1 MSTDSS
7 IYSGLNGA
15 VEQATQNQNQQPKDK
30 GQSNISDIA
39 KLIRNF
45 KTTATISDGGREYLT
60 KLKDI
65 IAANDKSIQVDTLTT
80 PPGSFAIRKS
90 EQCFIML
97 FSEVLMNNQGIV
109 DDNPVTSYTKSAR
122 TTVWAL
128 YGNNVNI
135 LNVVVITPEDYHKV
149 EIMANYIIN
158 SFIAVLDQEIGTINC
173 QMFKDYTIQ
182 TSSSA
187 EQYDRF
193 VRMYSPHGVP
203 ARADMKLTIYG
214 VKNGSMS
221 QNNKNFWNESD
232 QDRIDIASVGAYV
245 TFSTVD
251 SMNNRFIPEIHISEI
266 ISNIPIRN
274 LISFILG
281 VASSVFMDTG
291 YWKNLFHDLGPNQP
305 NIGNL
310 FTNYNDGSVYRVT
323 NLPEVESLMATY
335 VNQPIVVIDIPDGR
349 ARIIGLEQYA
359 TNPGPNNTAIASAN
373 AFFNAGKDGNYTI
386 SSATNTH
393 TPSYYQYDGY
403 IRKGGEN
410 IDSRWV
416 DYLNMMIHHS
426 ATPTK
431 CQLLLS
437 HCINPVDHVKRLRE
451 FGEDLTLLY
460 MTTYSIINPVF
471 LRDIQ
476 KAINSNMRI
485 NITNVQAGFLSSANF
500 LNASQLYAQN
510 SAILGG
516 NVGGYQNPFVA
527 AQFWMNK

>member
-15 VEQATQNQNQQPKDK
+15 MEQVNQNQPQQTKDK
-30 GQSNISDIA
+30 GQTNTPDLA
-39 KLIRNF
+39 TLIRSF
-45 KTTATISDGGREYLT
+45 KTTATISDGGREYLS
-60 KLKDI
+60 KLKEI
-65 IAANDKSIQVDTLTT
+65 IAANDKNIQIDTLTT

-97 FSEVLMNNQGIV
+97 FSEVLMNNQGMV

-122 TTVWAL
+122 STVWAL
-128 YGNNVNI
+128 YGNKVNI

-187 EQYDRF
+187 DQYDRF

-221 QNNKNFWNESD
+221 QNSKNFWNESD

-251 SMNNRFIPEIHISEI
+251 GMNNKFIPEIHISEI

-291 YWKNLFHDLGPNQP
+291 YWKNIFHDLGPNQP

-310 FTNYNDGSVYRVT
+310 FLNVTDGSVYRAT
-323 NLPEVESLMATY
+323 NLTDVETILNTQL
-335 VNQPIVVIDIPDGR
+335 NQPIIIVDIPDGR

-359 TNPGPNNTAIASAN
+359 TNPGPGNTAIASAN
-373 AFFNAGKDGNYTI
+373 AFFNANQAGNHVI
-386 SSATNTH
+386 SSANQTH

-410 IDSRWV
+410 IDSRWI

-426 ATPTK
+426 ATPAK
-431 CQLLLS
+431 CHLLLS

-471 LRDIQ
+471 LRDVQ
-476 KAINSNMRI
+476 NAITSNMRI
-485 NITNVQAGFLSSANF
+485 NITNVQAGFISSANF

-510 SAILGG
+510 APTLGG
-516 NVGGYQNPFVA
+516 NVAGYQNPFVA
-527 AQFWMNK
+527 AQFWK